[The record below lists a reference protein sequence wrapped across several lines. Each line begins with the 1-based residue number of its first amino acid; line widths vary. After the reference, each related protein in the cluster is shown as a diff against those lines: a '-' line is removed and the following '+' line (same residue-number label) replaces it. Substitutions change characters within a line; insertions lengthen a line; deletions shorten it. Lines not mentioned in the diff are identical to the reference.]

1 MHLAKHMQFHGVNY
15 IVVPIE
21 LWDGAKALIDVNASM
36 RELYGGNGHNSN
48 ARELYE
54 QMCAYDNSN
63 EPAEIPN
70 E

>member
-1 MHLAKHMQFHGVNY
+1 MHLAKHMQFHGVDY
-15 IVVPIE
+15 IVVPVE
-21 LWDGAKALIDVNASM
+21 LWEDAKQTAFNLYASYAGDL
-36 RELYGGNGHNSN
+36 RAKEI
-48 ARELYE
+48 YE

>member
-15 IVVPIE
+15 RVVPE
-21 LWDGAKALIDVNASM
+21 DLWEDVKQHLYHNGGQRGA
-36 RELYGGNGHNSN
+36 
-48 ARELYE
+48 ELYE
-54 QMCAYDNSN
+54 NMIAYDCSN